1 MGNTTNTNEM
11 YIIAINMSI
20 LNEDIQNSHEESNEY
35 QVWGEH
41 GITKKLINISNARK
55 FVESWQC

>member
-1 MGNTTNTNEM
+1 M